1 MQDDWVRFLAVL
13 DIQVVA
19 GSHENFQYVRTQS
32 AYTELIDRMV
42 FAVDPDST
50 SIGAYDPCGSPI
62 WPIATGSELT
72 TYYLSPQ
79 FASEGGYGMRIE
91 KNALLQSTAW
101 LWKNPGN
108 VEQADVY
115 IEFTLQFD
123 MVDEPGIPE
132 ERRIDVHISWISA
145 GCGCGYELCLDPSQT
160 TATKLGSP
168 YALSPRYSTK
178 IVAAVP
184 LTLDHTASMQLYRKR
199 GNQYMIIHQNSVAT
213 SNNYVSG
220 TPTARSGRRRG
231 VAGLPGVGEPVVEV
245 AGLRLGE
252 VGEQLREVALR
263 VDVVAAAG
271 ACQTGE
277 NGTRPA
283 ATRATHEQ
291 TVPAIEHDAFHLA
304 LARVVINRH
313 SAILGEHCQRL
324 PLVQRILRRLGHR
337 VPGKQLIT
345 PDVQTILERVQH
357 RPRLALAKRQT
368 LA

>member
-1 MQDDWVRFLAVL
+1 MQDDWVWFLAVL

-32 AYTELIDRMV
+32 AYTELIDRLV

-50 SIGAYDPCGSPI
+50 SIGAYDPCGSRI

-72 TYYLSPQ
+72 TYYLSPH

-145 GCGCGYELCLDPSQT
+145 GCGCGYEFCLDPSQT

-199 GNQYMIIHQNSVAT
+199 GNQYMIIHQNNVAT
-213 SNNYVSG
+213 SNNYYTAHKCEPDGDDIGWHRHSSG
-220 TPTARSGRRRG
+220 P
-231 VAGLPGVGEPVVEV
+231 AGHLAVGGLGHGAAHQTLIELEE
-245 AGLRLGE
+245 AGDAVL
-252 VGEQLREVALR
+252 
-263 VDVVAAAG
+263 AAASFDS
-271 ACQTGE
+271 
-277 NGTRPA
+277 PA
-283 ATRATHEQ
+283 HA
-291 TVPAIEHDAFHLA
+291 TVPPPTNHRA
-304 LARVVINRH
+304 LYMVFWH
-313 SAILGEHCQRL
+313 SILPPE
-324 PLVQRILRRLGHR
+324 P
-337 VPGKQLIT
+337 
-345 PDVQTILERVQH
+345 
-357 RPRLALAKRQT
+357 
-368 LA
+368 